1 MEDLSSLGNGGGVL
15 EAVKAALKAAPEWL
29 KSQFQWIV
37 VLGILWIGYIETGA
51 RSSIKEM
58 QGDIREMQGDI
69 KDMSAAVVQM
79 ARKMDVMSN
88 DISHIKETL
97 GKHEGRIEKQ
107 SERIDRIK
115 DRQ

>member
-1 MEDLSSLGNGGGVL
+1 MEDLSSISNGGGVL
-15 EAVKAALKAAPEWL
+15 EAVKTALKAAPEWL

-51 RSSIKEM
+51 RSAIK
-58 QGDIREMQGDI
+58 EMQGDI

-79 ARKMDVMSN
+79 AGKMDVMSN

-107 SERIDRIK
+107 SDRIDRIK